1 MIKEAVG
8 IIGAGAMGSG
18 IAQVAAMAGHDVILY
33 DVSQA
38 ALNQAGERIRSQL
51 NKVAEKSKWTPTET
65 ESIFGRIFLT
75 HHASGLADCSWVIEA
90 VLEHVDVKK
99 KVYAEI
105 ETVLKPD
112 CVIASNT
119 SSLSISALASA
130 LKKPERFI
138 GMHFFN
144 PAPAMPLVEL
154 IGGLQTDSSLI
165 IRSEELMLSWGKLP
179 VVAKDTPGFIVN
191 RIARPYYSEALRIYE
206 EGLADFATIDFA
218 MTNRL
223 GFRMGPFTL
232 MDFIGNDVNYAVTHS
247 VWEACY
253 FEPRYKPSHIQR
265 NLVSAGWLGKKSG
278 RGYYNYSLPMPS
290 PESENV
296 LLLDRIS
303 NRILV
308 MLINE
313 AVDAMYFGIA
323 SREAIETAMT
333 KGVNYPR
340 GLIQWA
346 VDFGIQDCIRIM
358 RELYDFYQEDR
369 YRLSPGFN
377 KLIHQS

>member
-18 IAQVAAMAGHDVILY
+18 IAQVAAMAGHDVVLY
-33 DVSQA
+33 DLSQP

-51 NKVAEKSKWTPTET
+51 NKFAEKSKWSPTET

-75 HHASGLADCSWVIEA
+75 HHTSGLADCSWIIEA
-90 VLEHVDVKK
+90 VLENLEVKK
-99 KVYAEI
+99 KVFTEI
-105 ETVLKPD
+105 ESILKEQ

-138 GMHFFN
+138 GIHFFN
-144 PAPAMPLVEL
+144 PVPAMPLVEL

-165 IRSEELMLSWGKLP
+165 SRAEELMISWGKLP

-206 EGLADFATIDFA
+206 EGLADFATIDYA
-218 MTNRL
+218 MTSTL

-232 MDFIGNDVNYAVTHS
+232 MDFIGNDVNYAVTQS
-247 VWEACY
+247 VWEACF
-253 FEPRYKPSHIQR
+253 FEPRYKPSYTQR
-265 NLVSAGWLGKKSG
+265 NLVSAGWLGKKTG
-278 RGYYNYSLPMPS
+278 RGFYNYALPMPS
-290 PESENV
+290 PDTGND
-296 LLLDRIS
+296 LLLDRIR
-303 NRILV
+303 NRIMV
-308 MLINE
+308 MLFNE
-313 AVDAMYFGIA
+313 AMDAMYYGIA

-333 KGVNYPR
+333 RGVNYPK

-346 VDFGIQDCIRIM
+346 VDFGLQDCIRFM
-358 RELYDFYQEDR
+358 QELYDVYQEDR

-377 KLIHQS
+377 RLIRES